1 MEQALHVETVA
12 DQASATDI
20 AALRAFMDRHPRL
33 FVLTGAGMSTESGIP
48 GYRDANG
55 QWMRSAP
62 VLWQEFLANDCARRR
77 YWVRSMLGWPQLRR
91 AEPNAAHRVLA
102 HMQFAGNVARLVTQN
117 VDGLHGRAGSRD
129 VIELHGNLASVVCLA
144 CGVRHDRAS

>member
-1 MEQALHVETVA
+1 MSTSARCAYLASSLAPRRGVMLGKSLPQTHVTPARPSRCDQALRDSGRSYLDGNALRVVQRMEQALQVETIA
-12 DQASATDI
+12 NEASTSDI

-62 VLWQEFLANDCARRR
+62 VLWQE
-77 YWVRSMLGWPQLRR
+77 
-91 AEPNAAHRVLA
+91 
-102 HMQFAGNVARLVTQN
+102 
-117 VDGLHGRAGSRD
+117 
-129 VIELHGNLASVVCLA
+129 
-144 CGVRHDRAS
+144 